1 MLVAVNRE
9 NLRFEVQASDAH
21 GHARARFCP
30 PARLKSNA
38 RLAHC
43 PKNLNGQMPVLP
55 VATLPMPGQPAG
67 KNGHYIR

>member
-1 MLVAVNRE
+1 MVGIV
-9 NLRFEVQASDAH
+9 VKDVPISDAH